1 MEDKNA
7 SLLTIPSP
15 EEIKSTLFQMQDLK
29 APGSDGFPV
38 LFYKQFLP
46 TIGKDVTNAVILL
59 FLAWLYAERGKKIL
73 NFSRS

>member
-1 MEDKNA
+1 
-7 SLLTIPSP
+7 
-15 EEIKSTLFQMQDLK
+15 MQDLK
-29 APGSDGFPV
+29 APGSDGFLI